1 MAPASCS
8 CSGAQPAAVSAQAP
22 ALSNQARPFPM
33 AGSCGAGV
41 EVWVPDEKCGCW
53 SQWRCSEVCPA
64 IWHVPAMCEE
74 GIAQSC
80 LQQAWGWPAPY
91 SSRCDFFKSV
101 FLSLL
106 LTFNAQAKACLA
118 LWQKPCLSVTPHVQI
133 SGDLCCIPIG
143 D

>member
-1 MAPASCS
+1 MRNVVAGL
-8 CSGAQPAAVSAQAP
+8 SGGALKFAQLFGMSLLCVRKAY
-22 ALSNQARPFPM
+22 AR
-33 AGSCGAGV
+33 
-41 EVWVPDEKCGCW
+41 
-53 SQWRCSEVCPA
+53 
-64 IWHVPAMCEE
+64 
-74 GIAQSC
+74 SC

>member
-1 MAPASCS
+1 MHK
-8 CSGAQPAAVSAQAP
+8 AVS
-22 ALSNQARPFPM
+22 SRP
-33 AGSCGAGV
+33 GV
-41 EVWVPDEKCGCW
+41 
-53 SQWRCSEVCPA
+53 
-64 IWHVPAMCEE
+64 
-74 GIAQSC
+74 
-80 LQQAWGWPAPY
+80 GWLPTQV
-91 SSRCDFFKSV
+91 DVIFFKSV